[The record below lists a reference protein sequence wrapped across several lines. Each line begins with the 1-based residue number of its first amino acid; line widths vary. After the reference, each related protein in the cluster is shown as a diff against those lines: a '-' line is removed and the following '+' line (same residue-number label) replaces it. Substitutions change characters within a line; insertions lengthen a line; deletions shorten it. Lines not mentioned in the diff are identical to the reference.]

1 MKHYVQATANQPQQS
16 GGNNTTLSAKTSTG
30 LKAEIGPELVAEGL
44 VTAGTSLTLCVLIT
58 KYASSILWLIFF

>member
-30 LKAEIGPELVAEGL
+30 LKAEIGPG
-44 VTAGTSLTLCVLIT
+44 AGDTGSGNSWNLINTLCAYNKICI
-58 KYASSILWLIFF
+58 KYSLVDFF